1 MEQLETEHERVFP
14 FDPLH
19 CSTIPTVPGARLDQ
33 ELEAENGNAGALQVP
48 FQIIIIACQE
58 GRVIRK
64 VP

>member
-33 ELEAENGNAGALQVP
+33 EMQAENGCAGTYQVP
-48 FQIIIIACQE
+48 FQFFLNIIIII
-58 GRVIRK
+58 VIIK
-64 VP
+64 